1 MEEMTRKQ
9 PDVDRVTKTYKR
21 KTVEPTHTPFVEKS
35 HRGSSMFQAAVFCS
49 VVREQQF
56 PSACEDSFHLQK
68 LIGLEPKFF
77 LIFLLTHLFFLILI
91 YFSFILKAEWQIFH
105 LLMRCPNAHKSQGR
119 TKQKLETWNYTHVPH
134 GGGRNPVS
142 GPWFSASQDT
152 LVGNWVSNQST

>member
-1 MEEMTRKQ
+1 MHQGVCHLMSLSWTCPLLLRNCRIPFKSGKTLNSFCFFFFFNQTFMEEMTRKQ

-91 YFSFILKAEWQIFH
+91 YFSFILKAE
-105 LLMRCPNAHKSQGR
+105 
-119 TKQKLETWNYTHVPH
+119 
-134 GGGRNPVS
+134 
-142 GPWFSASQDT
+142 
-152 LVGNWVSNQST
+152 